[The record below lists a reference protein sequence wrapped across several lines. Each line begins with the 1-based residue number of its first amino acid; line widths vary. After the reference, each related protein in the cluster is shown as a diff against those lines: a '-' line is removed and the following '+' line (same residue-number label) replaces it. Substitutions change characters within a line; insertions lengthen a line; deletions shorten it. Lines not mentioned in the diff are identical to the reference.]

1 MAVYTS
7 GLGGETAILL
17 TPPLLDSYKVEFIPT
32 GTFISFPGSK
42 LAGYTYPIKSC
53 RKISASF
60 MFKNRQEFKNFRDFY
75 VNRKGQL
82 LRFWLPC
89 WQNEFELTRN
99 VNIGDGILYIKNV
112 NQARKE
118 DIYLRIFI
126 ATKSGDIVV
135 KHVTEVITIDETE
148 EKFVLDSVIPIAIQ
162 TSEVGFFGRVIL
174 ARFHSDLEV
183 KFFKADDT
191 NLIATTSV
199 SFIEVPYEYEEVG
212 V

>member
-17 TPPLLDSYKVEFIPT
+17 TPPLLNNYKVEFVPT
-32 GTFISFPGSK
+32 GTFISFPATK
-42 LAGYTYPIKSC
+42 LAGYTYHIKSC

-60 MFKNRQEFKNFRDFY
+60 MFKNRQEFKNFRDFF

-99 VNIGDGILYIKNV
+99 VNVNDGILYIKNV
-112 NQARKE
+112 NQSQKE
-118 DIYLRIFI
+118 DDYLRIFI
-126 ATKSGDIVV
+126 VKKSGDIVV

-148 EKFVLDSVIPIAIQ
+148 EKFVLDSPIPIGIQ
-162 TSEVGFFGRVIL
+162 TSEVVFFGRVIL
-174 ARFHSDLEV
+174 ARFNSDLEV
-183 KFFKADDT
+183 KFLKADNTD
-191 NLIATTSV
+191 LIATASV
-199 SFIEVPYEYEEVG
+199 SFIEVPYEYSEVG